1 MQLNSLLRARLRLPF
16 ISRLRSL
23 FSRLPSLSARIAPA
37 HPVVLTL
44 AVSSLLVL
52 VYNDQLW
59 SAIFDWWPGRSFHD
73 ILFLGSVAVFL
84 TILFNLILQP
94 VAVPRLLKPVLIL
107 VVFTAAGVSYFASAY
122 GAMMDKSMIANVL
135 ETDTREVG
143 DLMNVRFFVHLALF
157 GLLPAL
163 VICLVPLSRVS
174 WRREAVIRS
183 GVVLGSIAMVG
194 LTAAFFY
201 QDYASLIRN
210 HREMRFM
217 INPSAA
223 IYGTVRYVTDVPAA
237 MASSFQQ
244 VAETVTRGP
253 MVKSE
258 KKKTVLVFVVGETAR
273 ADHFSLNG
281 YARKTNPELS
291 KLDIVNFGNV
301 RSCGTSTAESV
312 PCMFS
317 DLARDDY
324 SSSKARARENL
335 LDILVRAGVNVLWLE
350 NNSSCK
356 GVCARV
362 PTEIMWN
369 SGDDTLC
376 DGSECDDEILLK
388 RLRTAI
394 DSTSKDM
401 IVVLHQIGSH
411 GPSYFK
417 RYPPA
422 YRVFSPTC
430 DTNQLQSCAQ
440 AEIVNTY
447 DNSILYTDHIL
458 AETIGILSQ
467 ASDRFDTAMLY
478 VSDHGESLGENGMYL
493 HGMPYMFAPD
503 TQKHVPMVAWAS
515 EGYAR
520 KMSLDMNCLKAEDG
534 NVYSHDNLFHSVLGM
549 FGVETGVYR
558 SGLDIAAPCRPG
570 LAVVGAADPVS
581 AGTGHP

>member
-1 MQLNSLLRARLRLPF
+1 MSM
-16 ISRLRSL
+16 
-23 FSRLPSLSARIAPA
+23 RIAPV

-44 AVSSLLVL
+44 AVSCLLVL

-59 SAIFDWWPGRSFHD
+59 SAIFTWWPGRSLHD
-73 ILFLGSVAVFL
+73 ILFLGSVALFL
-84 TILFNLILQP
+84 TVLFNLILQP
-94 VAVPRLLKPVLIL
+94 VAMPRLLKPVLIL
-107 VVFTAAGVSYFASAY
+107 VVFTAAGVSYFASSY
-122 GAMMDKSMIANVL
+122 GAMMDKTMIANVL
-135 ETDTREVG
+135 ETDAREVG
-143 DLMNVRFFVHLALF
+143 DLVNIRLFVNLALF
-157 GLLPAL
+157 GLLPAIVL
-163 VICLVPLSRVS
+163 CLVPLSRLS
-174 WRREAVIRS
+174 WKREAVIRG
-183 GVVLGSIAMVG
+183 GVVLASFAMVG

-223 IYGTVRYVTDVPAA
+223 IYATMRYATDVPSA
-237 MASSFQQ
+237 MASGFEQ
-244 VAETVTRGP
+244 VAETVTRAP
-253 MVKSE
+253 VAESE

-281 YARKTNPELS
+281 YGRDTNPQLS

-324 SSSKARARENL
+324 SSSGAGGRENL

-369 SGDDTLC
+369 SGDGTLC
-376 DGSECDDEILLK
+376 NGSECDDEILLK
-388 RLRTAI
+388 RLRAVLEE
-394 DSTSKDM
+394 TSKDT

-422 YRVFSPTC
+422 FGVFSPTC
-430 DTNQLQSCAQ
+430 DTNQLQSCTQ
-440 AEIVNTY
+440 TEIVNTY
-447 DNSILYTDHIL
+447 DDSILYTDHIL
-458 AETIGILSQ
+458 AETIDILTK

-520 KMSLDMNCLKAEDG
+520 KMSLDMRCLRAEEG
-534 NVYSHDNLFHSVLGM
+534 NAYSHDNLFHSVLGM

-558 SGLDIAAPCRPG
+558 SALDIAAPCRRG
-570 LAVVGAADPVS
+570 LAVVGVADPAS
-581 AGTGHP
+581 AETGRP

>member
-1 MQLNSLLRARLRLPF
+1 MQLQSLLRALPRLSF
-16 ISRLRSL
+16 ISRFGSL
-23 FSRLPSLSARIAPA
+23 FPRLPSSSMRIVPV
-37 HPVVLTL
+37 HPVALTL

-59 SAIFDWWPGRSFHD
+59 SAIFNWWPGRSLHD
-73 ILFLGSVAVFL
+73 IVFLGSVALFL
-84 TILFNLILQP
+84 TVLFNLILQP
-94 VAVPRLLKPVLIL
+94 VAMPRLVKPVLIL

-122 GAMMDKSMIANVL
+122 GAMMDKTMIANVL
-135 ETDTREVG
+135 ETDRREVG
-143 DLMNVRFFVHLALF
+143 DLINVRFFADLVLF

-163 VICLVPLSRVS
+163 VIGLVPLSRAS
-174 WRREAVIRS
+174 WRREAVIRG
-183 GVVLGSIAMVG
+183 GVVLASFAVVG

-223 IYGTVRYVTDVPAA
+223 IYGTVRYVTDVPSA
-237 MASSFQQ
+237 MASRFQQ
-244 VAETVTRGP
+244 VAATVTRGP
-253 MVKSE
+253 IAQRE

-317 DLARDDY
+317 DLAREDY
-324 SSSKARARENL
+324 SSSGAGSRENL
-335 LDILVRAGVNVLWLE
+335 LDILVRGGVNVLWLE

-376 DGSECDDEILLK
+376 DGSECDDEILLE
-388 RLRTAI
+388 RLRAVL
-394 DSTSKDM
+394 DSTDKDT

-417 RYPPA
+417 RYPPSF
-422 YRVFSPTC
+422 RVFSPTC
-430 DTNQLQSCAQ
+430 DTNQLQSCTQ
-440 AEIVNTY
+440 DEIVNTY

-458 AETIGILSQ
+458 AETIGILSK
-467 ASDRFDTAMLY
+467 ASERFDTAMLY

-520 KMSLDMNCLKAEDG
+520 KMSLDMSCLKAED
-534 NVYSHDNLFHSVLGM
+534 NNAYSHDNLFHSVLGM
-549 FGVETGVYR
+549 FGVGTDVYR
-558 SGLDIAAPCRPG
+558 PDLDIAAPCRPG
-570 LAVVGAADPVS
+570 PAVAGVAGLDSV
-581 AGTGHP
+581 GTGHP